1 MLLIGQIK
9 WGFLIKIIN
18 NFVESIKVMGDQ
30 GSPVKWALP
39 FTTVNFTGQARF
51 GVQGLKD
58 GNKLKK
64 KVSQFKIFACLSGW
78 NK

>member
-1 MLLIGQIK
+1 
-9 WGFLIKIIN
+9 
-18 NFVESIKVMGDQ
+18 MGIALHYREFHWAGTVR
-30 GSPVKWALP
+30 GS
-39 FTTVNFTGQARF
+39 